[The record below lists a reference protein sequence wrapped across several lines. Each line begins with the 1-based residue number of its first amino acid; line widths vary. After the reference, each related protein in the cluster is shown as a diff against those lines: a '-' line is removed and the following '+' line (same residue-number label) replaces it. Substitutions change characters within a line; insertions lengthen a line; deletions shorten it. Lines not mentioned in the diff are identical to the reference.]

1 VVETPLNNSNSLIFI
16 DYNQWRDQL
25 SKTGVFP
32 NAVMLSSWEQKEF
45 GFHDIQPLITK
56 LIDLGCKYFV
66 CAGKHSESL
75 HDFIDDVILDMSLS
89 SQQENDS
96 IMTTWHDTDTDDE
109 VADFF
114 LHSTNVSN
122 SLLVAFFDGQKLE
135 DCRLKKAILNLAEQ
149 GTPMT

>member
-1 VVETPLNNSNSLIFI
+1 MAATPLTNSNYLIFI
-16 DYNQWRDQL
+16 DNNQWRDQL
-25 SKTGVFP
+25 PITEASPDV
-32 NAVMLSSWEQKEF
+32 VLLSSWGQEESD
-45 GFHDIQPLITK
+45 FHKIQPLITK

-66 CAGKHSESL
+66 CAGKYSESL

-122 SLLVAFFDGQKLE
+122 SLLVAILDERRLE
-135 DCRLKKAILNLAEQ
+135 DSKLKKTILNLA
-149 GTPMT
+149 GRDL